1 MFSNS
6 ILCFLSLSR
15 SCSSLSLF
23 SLNFFLSFSSMN
35 YTSLRL
41 WSSRGAESGQEY
53 HDMTVQIHERHCY
66 SQGEG
71 CFRSSWGSYCFGN
84 SFKFQTNSNRI
95 SSVNFKISFSML
107 VIAIIIGFY
116 QKFFEDLHLLF
127 KYQVGIW
134 NHRIYIQS
142 LWCLYIPGS

>member
-1 MFSNS
+1 
-6 ILCFLSLSR
+6 
-15 SCSSLSLF
+15 
-23 SLNFFLSFSSMN
+23 
-35 YTSLRL
+35 
-41 WSSRGAESGQEY
+41 
-53 HDMTVQIHERHCY
+53 MTVQIHERHCY

-127 KYQVGIW
+127 KQ
-134 NHRIYIQS
+134 
-142 LWCLYIPGS
+142 IPGRDMESSDIYTESLVPIYSGKLRDE